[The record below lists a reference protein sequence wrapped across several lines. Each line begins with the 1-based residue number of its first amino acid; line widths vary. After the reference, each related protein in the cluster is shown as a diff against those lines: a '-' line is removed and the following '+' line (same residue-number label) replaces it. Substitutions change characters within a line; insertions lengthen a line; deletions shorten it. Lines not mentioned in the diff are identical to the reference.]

1 MALDVALKEWQSVCR
16 LLAQGRQSVLL
27 RKGGIQEGPGG
38 FAIKHDAFALL
49 PTRLHQ
55 DASMLR
61 PEFRDAFEPG
71 DDEPARFDVTH
82 GCRVSDI
89 HVVPSRD
96 TLDRLSPFHPWG
108 ASYLDLRW
116 NYRPERPLYLV
127 VVRTFALSEAL
138 VVTNTYEV
146 AGCRSWVPIADD
158 VARTTFGEPVLAE
171 AAHTAIQSAIVG
183 MLET

>member
-38 FAIKHDAFALL
+38 FAIKHAAFALL

-55 DASMLR
+55 DASLLR
-61 PEFRDAFEPG
+61 PKFRDAVEPG
-71 DDEPARFDVTH
+71 DEEPARFDVTH

-96 TLDRLSPFHPWG
+96 TLDRLSPFHPWN

-127 VVRTFALSEAL
+127 VVRTFALSQAL
-138 VVTNTYEV
+138 VVKNTHEI
-146 AGCRSWVPIADD
+146 AGCRSWVPLAGD
-158 VARTTFGEPVLAE
+158 VDSTGLDEPVFDSSKHESLRNR
-171 AAHTAIQSAIVG
+171 IV
-183 MLET
+183 ETVTK